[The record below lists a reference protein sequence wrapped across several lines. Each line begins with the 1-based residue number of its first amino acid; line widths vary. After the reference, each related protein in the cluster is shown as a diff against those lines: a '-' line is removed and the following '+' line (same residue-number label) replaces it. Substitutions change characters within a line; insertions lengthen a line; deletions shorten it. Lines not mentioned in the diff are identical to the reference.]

1 MSPRLPLPCPTS
13 SNPYLACS
21 SPCLACSSP
30 CPMNDI
36 LKTPL
41 RDQGEF
47 SAIPLYLGGEHSSCC
62 LGVRFCRAA
71 WGPSHPLNKEKQ
83 WQQQMFAPKLHRL
96 KAASPPPAPM

>member
-47 SAIPLYLGGEHSSCC
+47 SAIPLYFGGEHSKLLFGSEVLQSCM
-62 LGVRFCRAA
+62 
-71 WGPSHPLNKEKQ
+71 GPL
-83 WQQQMFAPKLHRL
+83 
-96 KAASPPPAPM
+96 PPSK

>member
-21 SPCLACSSP
+21 SPC
-30 CPMNDI
+30 PMNDI

-47 SAIPLYLGGEHSSCC
+47 LAIPLYLGGEHSKLLFGSEVLQSC
-62 LGVRFCRAA
+62 V
-71 WGPSHPLNKEKQ
+71 GPL
-83 WQQQMFAPKLHRL
+83 
-96 KAASPPPAPM
+96 PPSK